1 MHVHFMQKITK
12 NIDYLEIF
20 IVCVSLSLAIPITL
34 VFGSL
39 VFGGAFLL
47 VIPAIMMPSF
57 QTFLPFSLATG
68 GSLGILGLWLRVFLQ
83 PFSKQSKRT
92 IYTVAVFLLAGA
104 TSMVYFFIL
113 QLKSLS
119 FKLDRQLTLIDFYA
133 EAILFLIPSLLA
145 VAIAM
150 HNLYLCWARKQK
162 ISI

>member
-20 IVCVSLSLAIPITL
+20 IACVSLFLAIPITL

-47 VIPAIMMPSF
+47 VIPAIMMPSL
-57 QTFLPFSLATG
+57 QTFLPFSLAAG

-83 PFSKQSKRT
+83 PFSRQSIRT
-92 IYTVAVFLLAGA
+92 IFIVAVFLLAGA
-104 TSMVYFFIL
+104 TSMLYFFIS
-113 QLKSLS
+113 QIRSLS
-119 FKLDRQLTLIDFYA
+119 FKLDRKLAFIDFYA
-133 EAILFLIPSLLA
+133 EAIFLLIPSVLA
-145 VAIAM
+145 FTIAL

>member
-1 MHVHFMQKITK
+1 MQRITK

-20 IVCVSLSLAIPITL
+20 IVCVSLFLAIPITL

-57 QTFLPFSLATG
+57 QTFLSFSLAAG
-68 GSLGILGLWLRVFLQ
+68 GSLGILGLWLRIFLQ

-104 TSMVYFFIL
+104 TSMLYLFIL
-113 QLKSLS
+113 QMKSLS
-119 FKLDRQLTLIDFYA
+119 FKLDRQLTLIDLYA
-133 EAILFLIPSLLA
+133 EAIFLLIPSVLA
-145 VAIAM
+145 VVIAM
-150 HNLYLCWARKQK
+150 HNLYLCWTRTQK
-162 ISI
+162 LELTSHT